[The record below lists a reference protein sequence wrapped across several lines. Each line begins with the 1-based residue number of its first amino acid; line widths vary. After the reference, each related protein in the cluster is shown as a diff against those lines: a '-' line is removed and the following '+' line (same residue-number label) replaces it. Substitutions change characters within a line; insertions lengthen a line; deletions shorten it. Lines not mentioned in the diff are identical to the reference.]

1 MPRKS
6 TSTLR
11 TGDKRK
17 REYLI
22 AMEGKDRPS
31 WDKEKLKEMAEDI
44 GVFDELG
51 KIDECVR
58 KTARDMNIPRWRRLH
73 LLRIARKAWAL
84 VRADEAPAE
93 YNRQIRFLAEKYM
106 LDLATVNRVLINCGL
121 PPIA

>member
-17 REYLI
+17 REYI
-22 AMEGKDRPS
+22 TAMEGEDRPTWS
-31 WDKEKLKEMAEDI
+31 KKKLEEMAE
-44 GVFDELG
+44 GVNVFDELA

-73 LLRIARKAWAL
+73 LLRIARKAWAMI
-84 VRADEAPAE
+84 RADEAPAE
-93 YNRQIRFLAEKYM
+93 YNRQIRFLADKYM
-106 LDLATVNRVLINCGL
+106 LDLATVNRVLMNCGL
-121 PPIA
+121 PPVA